1 MFDRLTSA
9 AVSVVLAFLVWLY
22 ARSRDQEVM
31 DNVPVPVRV
40 QLPPGDAGQFLL
52 EVAGN
57 GSVPASF
64 TGPPSRMRELR
75 ESLRRGELGVSVTL
89 AVPADWRG
97 ESRIHDSV
105 RVGAAELHPPPRVRA
120 AVVEGQNRVP

>member
-40 QLPPGDAGQFLL
+40 QLRPGDAGQFVL
-52 EVAGN
+52 EAAGN

-64 TGPPSRMRELR
+64 TGPPPRMRELR
-75 ESLRRGELGVSVTL
+75 ELLHRGEMALGGTL
-89 AVPADWRG
+89 SAPRDWHG
-97 ESRIHDSV
+97 EGDI
-105 RVGAAELHPPPRVRA
+105 P
-120 AVVEGQNRVP
+120 